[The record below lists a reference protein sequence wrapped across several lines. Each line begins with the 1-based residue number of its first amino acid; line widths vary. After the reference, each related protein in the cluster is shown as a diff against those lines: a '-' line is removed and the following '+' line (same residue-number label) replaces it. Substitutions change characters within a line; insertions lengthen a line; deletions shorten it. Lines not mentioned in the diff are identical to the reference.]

1 VEETAFNTD
10 GFDVSGD
17 GVWIHDCSVWN
28 QVGAKRSEGKGAEPR
43 RMATSPLSLRALLS

>member
-28 QVGAKRSEGKGAEPR
+28 QVGRAKGAEPV
-43 RMATSPLSLRALLS
+43 SPLSLRALLS